1 MAEIPF
7 PGGATDGTTF
17 FHEDKVCVYHEA
29 TNTWECRAISSETP
43 TPPTTIYTT
52 DVLIPEGL
60 RERARTRRVGVP
72 TQIEDVQSIRTQYDA
87 NQALLQETVLS
98 AKNTARVG
106 DLLDFTQNTAVQGY
120 WVHTQDEG
128 GNDVPDEAEFFA
140 FDENGDNTTQF
151 ADFRLIKFN
160 DNGLA
165 ANPGTENVLAT
176 ARVGDQLVMQELGQN
191 HFGQYIITSI
201 TTYNTDGVIYREL
214 GVKVYKAG
222 QRAFGSCDYLAHCSV
237 RVMRPEVVIVQ
248 DDQPVVSDRGVL
260 WYRESDDH
268 LFISNYSDGY
278 VGGIGPQWTDLTATG
293 GEGAGVHVGELEP
306 VDPAEGDLWFDTG
319 RLELYVYYVEGED
332 GGWLPSSPLGARVS
346 AGEAL
351 QQQILGRVNG
361 HDSALNDLYANQAD
375 FLRNQISNDVTT
387 SFRIKSGGKTL
398 ISTSGN
404 NLGLYNLNPPTD
416 PSHAVNLGYADE
428 NYLSLENGG
437 TITNLTTVDR
447 SSGTAFKVKK
457 SGVDHVKIEAGG
469 KIFCNYNMELD
480 DDDTTVPNKGWVK
493 SRIAAGGGGPTSKY
507 DSNFYTRSGASGTT
521 LNQGDVMFMN
531 SQLVAV
537 TDPHEIAAIAFCPF
551 DFEWDEC
558 AYSGVIRARSG
569 SRTAGFYQ
577 VYDYSLIENRM
588 MILYVS
594 QIKVEDGVTLG
605 FESGCPCR
613 FQGVFFE

>member
-1 MAEIPF
+1 MAINF
-7 PGGATDGTTF
+7 PTDP
-17 FHEDKVCVYHEA
+17 EDGKTIYQDGQVCVYHEDL
-29 TNTWECRAISSETP
+29 NTWECKTDQSSLPVTRD
-43 TPPTTIYTT
+43 IYTT
-52 DVLIPEGL
+52 DVKIPDQDL
-60 RERARTRRVGVP
+60 REEIRAKRVSIP
-72 TQIEDVQSIRTQYDA
+72 TTIDDVSLIKTQYDA

-98 AKNTARVG
+98 AKNTGRVA

-128 GNDVPDEAEFFA
+128 GDDVPSEAEFFA

-160 DNGLA
+160 DNGIA

-214 GVKVYKAG
+214 GVKVYKKG

-248 DDQPVVSDRGVL
+248 DDQPVVSERGVL

-293 GEGAGVHVGELEP
+293 GGGAGVHVGELEP

-332 GGWLPSSPLGARVS
+332 GGWLPSSPLGARVA

-351 QQQILGRVNG
+351 QQQILGRVDG
-361 HDSALNDLYANQAD
+361 HDSALNDLYSNQAD
-375 FLRNQISNDVTT
+375 FLRVQISNDVTT
-387 SFRIKSGGKTL
+387 AFRIKSGGNTL

-404 NLGLYNLNPPTD
+404 KLGLYNLSEPTNPT
-416 PSHAVNLGYADE
+416 HAVNLGYADT
-428 NYLSLENGG
+428 NYLSLANGG

-447 SSGTAFKVKK
+447 ASGTAFKVKK

-493 SRIAAGGGGPTSKY
+493 SRIAAGGGGPTDKY
-507 DSNFYTRSGASGTT
+507 DDNFYSRSGVSGAT

-531 SQLVAV
+531 DQLVST
-537 TDPHEIAAIAFCPF
+537 TDPHEIAAIAFSPF
-551 DFEWDEC
+551 DFDWDKC

-569 SRTAGFYQ
+569 GRTAGFYQ
-577 VYDYSLIENRM
+577 IYDYSLMENRM

-605 FESGCPCR
+605 YESGCPCR